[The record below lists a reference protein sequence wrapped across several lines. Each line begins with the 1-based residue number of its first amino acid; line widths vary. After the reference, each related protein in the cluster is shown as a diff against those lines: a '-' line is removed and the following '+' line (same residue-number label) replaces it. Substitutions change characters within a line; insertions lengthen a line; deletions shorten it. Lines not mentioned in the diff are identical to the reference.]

1 MIWPLQK
8 LSLSKKSSLAI
19 LQIAGGEEISEAEL
33 PEVEMELVVPFWLAA
48 ASPVLLPLVTLGPLI
63 FPRSSFSLRSLS
75 KKVSVK
81 SLCITTT
88 REIRC
93 FPMDA
98 KDSLARSDSGEG
110 TTVGVIL
117 EVEPSPRLA
126 IFLSRRYS

>member
-1 MIWPLQK
+1 M
-8 LSLSKKSSLAI
+8 SLSKKSSLAI
-19 LQIAGGEEISEAEL
+19 LQIAGEKEVSAAEL
-33 PEVEMELVVPFWLAA
+33 SEVEMELVVPFLVAA

-88 REIRC
+88 REMRC

-98 KDSLARSDSGEG
+98 KDSLTRSESGEG
-110 TTVGVIL
+110 TTVGVVL
-117 EVEPSPRLA
+117 EVEPSPRVA
-126 IFLSRRYS
+126 RFLSRRYS